1 MKLHRVVVMLALMAV
16 SVSVFAT
23 TAGTADELTGKW
35 SLAVQVPGE
44 TVDVTLELKQAGEE
58 VSGTM
63 TSSHASGKVDKGN
76 YKEKKLSLVVSADIQ
91 GSPTPLQ
98 VDGTVDGDK
107 MTGSITAQGL
117 GTFPF
122 SGTRSK

>member
-63 TSSHASGKVDKGN
+63 TSSHASGKVDKGT

>member
-1 MKLHRVVVMLALMAV
+1 
-16 SVSVFAT
+16 
-23 TAGTADELTGKW
+23 
-35 SLAVQVPGE
+35 
-44 TVDVTLELKQAGEE
+44 
-58 VSGTM
+58 M
-63 TSSHASGKVDKGN
+63 TSSHASGKVDKGT

-107 MTGSITAQGL
+107 ITGSITAQGL

-122 SGTRSK
+122 SGTKSK

>member
-1 MKLHRVVVMLALMAV
+1 MKLHRVVLMLALMAM

-63 TSSHASGKVDKGN
+63 TSSHASGKVDKGT

-107 MTGSITAQGL
+107 ITGSITAQGL

-122 SGTRSK
+122 SGTKSK